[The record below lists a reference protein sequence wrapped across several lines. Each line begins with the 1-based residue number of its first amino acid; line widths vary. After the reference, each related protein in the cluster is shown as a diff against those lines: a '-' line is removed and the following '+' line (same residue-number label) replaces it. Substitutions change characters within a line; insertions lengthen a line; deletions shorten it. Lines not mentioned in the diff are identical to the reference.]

1 VSGTSL
7 LASGL
12 AVLLAY
18 LIGAIPFGFLIFYQ
32 VKGIDVRTVGSG
44 NIGATNVGRNLG
56 FRYFILVFLLDML
69 KGFLPTL
76 YLPRGV
82 AALAGTVPADLPV
95 FVALAAILGHNFP
108 IYLKFRGGKGVAT
121 SLGAV
126 LALDPTATLAAVLGF
141 AVVMSVTSYV
151 SLSSIMGG
159 FSFAAAHFLSVK
171 EPWSVEHR
179 GVSFLTVA
187 LLVLLIVRHRKNLQR
202 IINGAE
208 PKVMLF
214 KSKGKTPPNGCMAT
228 VLLYSLIPISLLI
241 VGGVWVARN
250 AMAPVEVLAGAWT
263 FREVDRVS
271 TGLQRADR
279 VQFSDDGKLLAVTCP
294 RYNKLAIYRVEPA
307 GKLDLIA
314 EVELDGRPVGL
325 AAGLDRFLV
334 LQRPPGDRCHL
345 EPGWFEVI
353 DGDGK
358 RVGPKVLAGDYP
370 DDLALAPDRK
380 TLYVLSSGR
389 GEGGPNTHLPR
400 LDVFEV
406 SPAFDVFTPGDHVD
420 FKSVDDPLR
429 LQISRH
435 GGCAV
440 VSLRGRK
447 AAPSF
452 DLSDPKRPRLIGE
465 STLPGSGKSELSNS
479 PIDGDSI
486 ILPVETESEAVV
498 ISLLGR
504 GSRGDDHPFL
514 ACTNPDESTVE
525 ITQPLRREVIARFPL
540 RGRFNLG
547 RSHPGGIAYAR
558 DKHLIAVAGRSGAIH
573 LIAIDS
579 NLDEVA
585 LSNNGSDDTR

>member
-1 VSGTSL
+1 MSGTSL
-7 LASGL
+7 LASGS

-18 LIGAIPFGFLIFYQ
+18 LIGAVPFGFLIFYQ

-76 YLPRGV
+76 LLPRGV
-82 AALAGTVPADLPV
+82 QALAGGVPADVSV

-126 LALDPTATLAAVLGF
+126 LALDPSATLAAVLGF

-159 FSFAAAHFLSVK
+159 FSFAASHFLSVQ

-179 GVSFLTVA
+179 GVSVLTVA
-187 LLVLLIVRHRKNLQR
+187 LLVLLIVRHRKNLGR
-202 IINGAE
+202 IINGTE
-208 PKVMLF
+208 PKVMLRR
-214 KSKGKTPPNGCMAT
+214 KTPPSGKLA
-228 VLLYSLIPISLLI
+228 VILLCSLVPISVLI
-241 VGGVWVARN
+241 VGGAWAARN
-250 AMAPVEVLAGAWT
+250 TLEPVEVHSGAWT

-271 TGLQRADR
+271 TGLQRAER
-279 VQFSDDGKLLAVTCP
+279 VQFSDDGTLLAVTCP
-294 RYNKLAIYRVEPA
+294 RYNKLVIYRVAPA
-307 GKLDLIA
+307 GRLDRAA
-314 EVELDGRPVGL
+314 EVALDGRPVAL
-325 AAGLDRFLV
+325 AVGGDRFLV

-358 RVGPKVLAGDYP
+358 RVGSKVPAGDYP

-389 GEGGPNTHLPR
+389 GEGGAQKPPPR
-400 LDVFEV
+400 LDVFQADANLD
-406 SPAFDVFTPGDHVD
+406 AFTLGEHVD
-420 FKSVDDPLR
+420 FNTADDPLR
-429 LQISRH
+429 LRLSRR

-440 VSLRGRK
+440 VSLRGQK
-447 AAPSF
+447 TAPSF
-452 DLSDPKRPRLIGE
+452 DLSDPNRPRLIGE
-465 STLPGSGKSELSNS
+465 STLPDSGKSELSSS

-486 ILPVETESEAVV
+486 ILPVEAESEAVA
-498 ISLLGR
+498 INLLGR
-504 GSRGDDHPFL
+504 GRGSSGDDLPFL
-514 ACTNPDESTVE
+514 ACTNPDDSTVE
-525 ITQPLRREVIARFPL
+525 VTQPLRREVIARFPL

-547 RSHPGGIAYAR
+547 RSHPNGIAYSP
-558 DKHLIAVAGRSGAIH
+558 DKNLIAVAGRTGSVH
-573 LIAIDS
+573 LIAIES
-579 NLDEVA
+579 QLDEVA
-585 LSNNGSDDTR
+585 LSNTGPDGAR